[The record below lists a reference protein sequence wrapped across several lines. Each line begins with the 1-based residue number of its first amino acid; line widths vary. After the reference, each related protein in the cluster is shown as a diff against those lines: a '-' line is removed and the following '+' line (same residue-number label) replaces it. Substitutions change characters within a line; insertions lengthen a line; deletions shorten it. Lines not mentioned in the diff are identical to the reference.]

1 MAIFQRR
8 HHAHR
13 TVALVFFHGLGGCR
27 LERALGLRHRLAL
40 RLCRGEVFATCKRVD
55 LRDFPCRVIDDHLR
69 ELGAL
74 HRVDGQLQLVV
85 VHFVLRGNRP
95 AFTRAGAQPFLQGE
109 LHVLQ
114 RLGELRVLR
123 VVVLLRPAWWTI
135 SAMTFTRRSL
145 IPNRLTS
152 VSNVQS
158 SPWWPKSAP
167 RTSNGTPFRAASA
180 ASANANFAS
189 GS

>member
-1 MAIFQRR
+1 MAILERW
-8 HHAHR
+8 HHAYHPIPLVLLHR
-13 TVALVFFHGLGGCR
+13 FGGRR

-40 RLCRGEVFATCKRVD
+40 RLRRGKVFGARDRVD
-55 LRDFPCRVIDDHLR
+55 LRDLPCRVIDDHLR

-85 VHFVLRGNRP
+85 VHFVLRGDRP
-95 AFTRAGAQPFLQGE
+95 AFTCAGAQPFLQGE

-123 VVVLLRPAWWTI
+123 VVVLLRPASGTI

-167 RTSNGTPFRAASA
+167 STSNGMPFRAASA